1 MAIAYPDLLA
11 WRGSFLAFHERFVR
25 LFPRKATRQQSAKY
39 LRGLLSSAERKNGWQ
54 LAEIYGDEAPDKTQR
69 LLFLVK
75 WDCDEARNELQ
86 NYVFEHLG
94 DEDAIGILDETG
106 FLKKGTKSAGVG
118 RQYSGTAGKIE
129 NCQVGTFVAYVSKR
143 GHALIDRRLYL
154 PKAWIEDPERR
165 AEAKIPS
172 DIQFETKPEQAR
184 AMLIEAWERGAPMR
198 WVTGDEVYGHASA
211 LREAIAAR
219 GRQYVFAVS
228 STAPIWR
235 KRPKMVRTQ
244 TETGGR
250 PQQNARV
257 SARHMTVAEVVSRWP
272 SKKWR
277 TLTSSQGAKGPIR
290 YDWAAERVVE
300 RVDDLPGR
308 DAWLVARR
316 SLSDHT
322 DVAYYLSNAAK
333 SESLETMVQVAAQR
347 YRIEQCFEEAKGET
361 GLDQYEVR
369 HFQSWYRHITLSMMA
384 HAWLAVTRAEAN
396 ERGASE
402 ISQKKMSKSH

>member
-1 MAIAYPDLLA
+1 MAIAYPDLRA
-11 WRGSFLAFHERFVR
+11 WRVSFLAFHGRFER

-69 LLFLVK
+69 LLFQVK

-86 NYVFEHLG
+86 KYVFEHLG
-94 DEDAIGILDETG
+94 DDNAIGILDETG

-118 RQYSGTAGKIE
+118 RQYSGTAGKVE

-172 DIQFETKPEQAR
+172 DIQLETKPEQAR

-198 WVTGDEVYGHASA
+198 WVTGDEVYGNASA
-211 LREAIAAR
+211 LREAIATR

-235 KRPKMVRTQ
+235 KRPKMVRPQ

-250 PQQNARV
+250 PQQNGRV

-272 SKKWR
+272 SKKC
-277 TLTSSQGAKGPIR
+277 SSVSPCKRPSKA
-290 YDWAAERVVE
+290 
-300 RVDDLPGR
+300 L
-308 DAWLVARR
+308 LR
-316 SLSDHT
+316 SH
-322 DVAYYLSNAAK
+322 
-333 SESLETMVQVAAQR
+333 
-347 YRIEQCFEEAKGET
+347 
-361 GLDQYEVR
+361 
-369 HFQSWYRHITLSMMA
+369 
-384 HAWLAVTRAEAN
+384 
-396 ERGASE
+396 
-402 ISQKKMSKSH
+402 

>member
-1 MAIAYPDLLA
+1 
-11 WRGSFLAFHERFVR
+11 
-25 LFPRKATRQQSAKY
+25 
-39 LRGLLSSAERKNGWQ
+39 
-54 LAEIYGDEAPDKTQR
+54 
-69 LLFLVK
+69 
-75 WDCDEARNELQ
+75 
-86 NYVFEHLG
+86 
-94 DEDAIGILDETG
+94 
-106 FLKKGTKSAGVG
+106 
-118 RQYSGTAGKIE
+118 
-129 NCQVGTFVAYVSKR
+129 
-143 GHALIDRRLYL
+143 LYL

-165 AEAKIPS
+165 AEAKIPR
-172 DIQFETKPEQAR
+172 DIQLETKPEQAR

-198 WVTGDEVYGHASA
+198 WVTGDEVYGNASA
-211 LREAIAAR
+211 LREAIATR

-228 STAPIWR
+228 SSAPIWR
-235 KRPKMVRTQ
+235 KRPKMVRPQ

-277 TLTSSQGAKGPIR
+277 TITSSQGAKGPIR

-322 DVAYYLSNAAK
+322 DVAYYLSNADK

-402 ISQKKMSKSH
+402 IPQKKMAKSL